1 MYTVAA
7 DVFDI
12 GTSAIHWL
20 AVGGLLVVA
29 GGLIKFFGWTFLL
42 AGYDET
48 SSIPDDVLAKMAGN
62 TVLRIGLAAIVFG
75 IIASIADLPSYL
87 TLVFEGAILVVV
99 LRLLYRLHTYSPNN
113 TT

>member
-1 MYTVAA
+1 M
-7 DVFDI
+7 FDI
-12 GTSAIHWL
+12 GTIAIGWFG
-20 AVGGLLVVA
+20 VGVLLIVA

-42 AGYDET
+42 AGYDER
-48 SSIPDDVLAKMAGN
+48 SPVPDDVLAKMAGN
-62 TVLRIGLAAIVFG
+62 TVLRIGLAALGFG
-75 IIASIADLPSYL
+75 IIASVSDLPSYL